1 MKKLLLSVLS
11 FLSVLVVQAQNSI
24 ELHLSPRLGAAP
36 FALNTPVSAGSYDYK
51 ITRLEYYISEM

>member
-11 FLSVLVVQAQNSI
+11 FLSVLAVQAQNNI

-36 FALNTPVSAGSYDYK
+36 FALNTPVSAGSYEYK
-51 ITRLEYYISEM
+51 ITRLEY